1 MGKYILKRSAIML
14 VTLFAVATLT
24 FFMMHAIPGGPF
36 STLQNVDP
44 AVKAAIA
51 EKYNL
56 NDPTWKQYV
65 DYMLGLTRGDMGPS
79 LKYMGM
85 PVIDLIKTGIPA
97 SGQLGLI
104 AIVVVVCMG
113 VPLGVLAALKHG
125 RWLDGV
131 LMGVATVGVTIPSYI
146 LATICIYFFAFRLQ
160 VLPSFGLE
168 TGKSYIL
175 PVIAL
180 SAYSIAFITRLMRSS
195 LLEVMSQDYIR
206 TARAKGLPEFKVVA
220 RHALR
225 NAVLPVVTV
234 LGPLLAGLVSGSFA
248 LERIFA
254 IPGLGKHFVDSIS
267 NRDYPVI
274 MGVTL
279 FYAVFFVV
287 MVFIVDML
295 YGLIDPRIKLN

>member
-1 MGKYILKRSAIML
+1 ML
-14 VTLFAVATLT
+14 VTIFTVATLT

-36 STLQNVDP
+36 STMQNVDP
-44 AVKAAIA
+44 AVRAAIE

-65 DYMLGLTRGDMGPS
+65 DYMLGLLKGDMGPS

-85 PVIDLIKTGIPA
+85 PVVDLIKGGLPA
-97 SGQLGLI
+97 SGKLGII
-104 AIVVVVCMG
+104 AIAVVVCMAI
-113 VPLGVLAALKHG
+113 PLGVLAALKHG
-125 RWLDGV
+125 KWLDGL
-131 LMGVATVGVTIPSYI
+131 LMGIATVGVTIPSYI
-146 LATICIYFFAFRLQ
+146 LATIMLYYFAYRLQ
-160 VLPSFGLE
+160 WVPSFGLE
-168 TGKSYIL
+168 SWKSFIL

-180 SAYSIAFITRLMRSS
+180 AAYSIGFITRLMRSS
-195 LLEVMSQDYIR
+195 LLEVMGQDYIR
-206 TARAKGLPEFKVVA
+206 TARAKGLPEHKVVS

-225 NAVLPVVTV
+225 NAALPVITV

-279 FYAVFFVV
+279 FYALFFVI

-295 YGLIDPRIKLN
+295 YGVIDPRIKLN